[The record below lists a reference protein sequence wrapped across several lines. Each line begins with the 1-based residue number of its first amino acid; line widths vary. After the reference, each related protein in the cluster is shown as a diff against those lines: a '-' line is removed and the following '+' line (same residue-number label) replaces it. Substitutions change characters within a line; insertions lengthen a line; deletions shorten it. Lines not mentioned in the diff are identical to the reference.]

1 MNPVLNCCIT
11 YFIVKL
17 LSVLFQTRK
26 LGVSCVLV
34 DTGITLEKLRTG
46 LSNYANRS
54 ASPNAEP
61 AGGRS
66 AEITWYLD
74 VATG

>member
-1 MNPVLNCCIT
+1 
-11 YFIVKL
+11 
-17 LSVLFQTRK
+17 
-26 LGVSCVLV
+26 VLV